1 MHQMS
6 KKSGYTEAY
15 NEIFERAGM
24 SLQDDVNIVYLEKH
38 KGAHTKVYKQYVLD
52 YLTGATEG
60 LTGEEAKTAL
70 TRTLNEL
77 KNQLLQ
83 NPRMPYKGG
92 L

>member
-1 MHQMS
+1 MS

-52 YLTGATEG
+52 YLTGM
-60 LTGEEAKTAL
+60 KD
-70 TRTLNEL
+70 
-77 KNQLLQ
+77 
-83 NPRMPYKGG
+83 
-92 L
+92 